1 MEDNLLF
8 DVLIIDED
16 KIKHIMETRSRL
28 YPLQPRGLGTAM
40 KEGLV
45 SYITRLSEAHCTD
58 VGSLVSYECSPN
70 FANPRVYSYHSNKVT
85 SSFYKDAS
93 SINCFG
99 AICTDMEVTLTKLT
113 QRSDISEM
121 NLNKW
126 TFIPRNK
133 GIVKKQKHWCMQCYF
148 EWKKEGEALYD
159 PLIWSIELIKICPV
173 HKTLLQTSCPGC
185 NMEIP
190 IINHRS
196 LLSHCIYC
204 LKSLVSVNE
213 VRIVESEDELLLQ
226 VWLCDNIGKL
236 LMYPREFVDT
246 SSICNVLQSFREN
259 YCDNND
265 RVLSRLFLLENKRRQ
280 INAYCR
286 GTATPH
292 FNLLLWFCYVLG
304 IDLVSVC
311 TGGEFIQNERKSNEL
326 LQDSKKYFML
336 ESKWSKIDK
345 EIVRKKLMHYLSD
358 DSPLSFKNISME
370 LNIEESYL
378 RKVFPEEAKMLVTKF
393 TNHRANKKD
402 ENIRMQKTK
411 IEIVVKDYYL
421 SNGSLPT
428 ISMLKKLMGYSHIT
442 FKQELMNYYHEMIK
456 EFVGKK
462 T

>member
-1 MEDNLLF
+1 MF
-8 DVLIIDED
+8 DVLSIDED
-16 KIKHIMETRSRL
+16 KVKHIMDTRSRL

-70 FANPRVYSYHSNKVT
+70 FENPRIYSYQSNKVN
-85 SSFYKDAS
+85 SSFYKDAY

-99 AICTDMEVTLTKLT
+99 AICTDMEYALTKLT

-126 TFIPRNK
+126 VFTPRNK
-133 GIVKKQKHWCMQCYF
+133 AIVKKQKHWCMQCYS
-148 EWKKEGEALYD
+148 EWEKEGKDLYD
-159 PLIWSIELIKICPV
+159 PLLWSIELIKICPV

-196 LLSHCIYC
+196 LISHCIYC
-204 LKSLVSVNE
+204 FKSLVSVNE
-213 VRIVESEDELLLQ
+213 VRLVESEDELLFQ
-226 VWLCDNIGKL
+226 VWLCDSIGNL
-236 LMYPREFVDT
+236 LMYPKEFVDT
-246 SSICNVLQSFREN
+246 YSICNALQSFREN

-286 GTATPH
+286 GAANPH

-304 IDLVSVC
+304 IELVSVC
-311 TGGEFIQNERKSNEL
+311 TGGEFTQIERKPNEL

-345 EIVRKKLMHYLSD
+345 EIVRNKLIDFLSD
-358 DSPLSFKNISME
+358 DPPLSFNNIAKE
-370 LNIEESYL
+370 LNIQESYL
-378 RKVFPEEAKMLVTKF
+378 RKSFPEEAKMLATKY
-393 TNHRANKKD
+393 TNHRTNKKN
-402 ENIRMQKTK
+402 EK
-411 IEIVVKDYYL
+411 IQMEKNKMEIVIKDYYHA
-421 SNGSLPT
+421 NGSVPT
-428 ISMLKKLMGYSHIT
+428 TSMLKKLMGYTHIT
-442 FKQELMNYYHEMIK
+442 FKQELMNYYYEKIK
-456 EFVGKK
+456 EFVEKK